1 MSQRIDALIC
11 PRWTIAVEPDTDV
24 QTDVAVAIDK
34 GRILALLPRGEATGR
49 FEPDALHER
58 PDHVLLPGL
67 VNAHTHAAMS
77 LMRGYADDMPLS
89 RWLEERIW
97 PTELNL
103 VNADFVADG
112 TRLAVAELLRGGT
125 SCFADMYFFPDK
137 VAEVAVETG
146 IRAAVGMIAIDFPSP
161 WAATPDEYINKGL
174 AVHDAY
180 RTHPLVSTFFAPHAP
195 YSVSDETLR
204 RIRQLADELEVPVQM
219 HVHETA
225 REVED
230 AVSQS
235 GQRPLQRLEE
245 LGLLNPALIAVH
257 ATQLLDSEIETLAL
271 AGSSVVHCPRSNLKL
286 ASGACPVAELLA
298 AGVNTALGTDGAA
311 SNNRLDLW
319 AEMEMAALFGK
330 HVAENPEAIPAS
342 AALKMATINGA
353 RALGLA
359 DEIGSLVVGKSADV
373 ICVELTEAAVR
384 PVLDPLSQLVYCA
397 GREQVTDVWVAG
409 EHLLTARSLTRMEP
423 ATILERADQ
432 WGQRILDS

>member
-1 MSQRIDALIC
+1 MSQRIDTLIC
-11 PRWTIAVEPDTDV
+11 PRWTIAVEPDTEVNEDLV
-24 QTDVAVAIDK
+24 VAIDK
-34 GRILALLPRGEATGR
+34 GRILALLPRALATER

-89 RWLEERIW
+89 SWLEERIW
-97 PTELNL
+97 PTERSL
-103 VNADFVADG
+103 VNPDFVADG
-112 TRLAVAELLRGGT
+112 TRLAVAEMLRGGT

-137 VAEVAVETG
+137 VADVAVETG

-161 WAATPDEYINKGL
+161 WAATPDEYISKGL
-174 AVHDAY
+174 AVHDTY
-180 RTHPLVSTFFAPHAP
+180 RAHPLVSTFFAPHAP

-204 RIRQLADELEVPVQM
+204 RIRQLADELEVPVQT

-245 LGLLNPALIAVH
+245 LGLLNSGLIAVH
-257 ATQLLDSEIETLAL
+257 ATQLLDSEIESLAL

-330 HVAENPEAIPAS
+330 HVAANAAAVPAP

-359 DEIGSLVVGKSADV
+359 DEIGSLVAGKLADM

-397 GREQVTDVWVAG
+397 GREQVSDVWVGG
-409 EHLLTARSLTRMEP
+409 EHLLAGGSLTRMEP

-432 WGQRILDS
+432 WGKRVLDS

>member
-11 PRWTIAVEPDTDV
+11 PRWTIAVEPDTEVNEDLV
-24 QTDVAVAIDK
+24 VAIDK
-34 GRILALLPRGEATGR
+34 GRILALLPRAIATER

-67 VNAHTHAAMS
+67 INTHTHAAMS

-97 PTELNL
+97 PTETSL
-103 VNADFVADG
+103 VDPDFVADG
-112 TRLAVAELLRGGT
+112 TRLAVAEMLRGGT
-125 SCFADMYFFPDK
+125 TCFADMYFFPDK

-161 WAATPDEYINKGL
+161 WAATPDEYISKGL
-174 AVHDAY
+174 AVHDTY
-180 RTHPLVSTFFAPHAP
+180 RAHPLLSTFFAPHAP

-204 RIRQLADELEVPVQM
+204 RIRQLADELEVPVQT

-225 REVED
+225 QEVAD

-235 GQRPLQRLEE
+235 GQRPLKRLEE
-245 LGLLNPALIAVH
+245 LGLLNSGLIAVH
-257 ATQLLDSEIETLAL
+257 ATQLLDSEIEALAL

-286 ASGACPVAELLA
+286 ASGACPVAELMA
-298 AGVNTALGTDGAA
+298 AGANTALGTDGAA

-319 AEMEMAALFGK
+319 SEMETAALFGK
-330 HVAENPEAIPAS
+330 HVAKSPAAIPAP

-359 DEIGSLVVGKSADV
+359 DEIGSLVVGKLADV

-397 GREQVTDVWVAG
+397 GREHVTDVWVAG
-409 EHLLTARSLTRMEP
+409 EHLLAAGSLTRMEP

-432 WGQRILDS
+432 WGKRILDS

>member
-11 PRWTIAVEPDTDV
+11 PRWTIAVEPDTEVNEDLV
-24 QTDVAVAIDK
+24 VAIDK
-34 GRILALLPRGEATGR
+34 GRILALLPRALATER
-49 FEPDALHER
+49 FEPDVLHER

-89 RWLEERIW
+89 SWLEERIW
-97 PTELNL
+97 PTERRL
-103 VNADFVADG
+103 VNPDFVADG
-112 TRLAVAELLRGGT
+112 TRLAVAEMLRGGT

-137 VAEVAVETG
+137 VADVAVETG

-161 WAATPDEYINKGL
+161 WAATPDEYISKGL
-174 AVHDAY
+174 AVHDTY
-180 RTHPLVSTFFAPHAP
+180 RAHPLVSTFFAPHAP

-204 RIRQLADELEVPVQM
+204 RIRQLADELEVPVQT

-245 LGLLNPALIAVH
+245 LGLLNSGLIAVH

-271 AGSSVVHCPRSNLKL
+271 AGSSVVHCPRSNLKF

-330 HVAENPEAIPAS
+330 HVAANPAAIPAP

-359 DEIGSLVVGKSADV
+359 DEIGSLVAGKLADV

-397 GREQVTDVWVAG
+397 GREQVTDVWVGG
-409 EHLLTARSLTRMEP
+409 EHLLAAGSLTRMEP

-432 WGQRILDS
+432 WGKRVLDS

>member
-1 MSQRIDALIC
+1 MSQRIDTLIC
-11 PRWTIAVEPDTDV
+11 PRWTIAVEPDTEVNEDLV
-24 QTDVAVAIDK
+24 VAIDK
-34 GRILALLPRGEATGR
+34 GRILALLPRALATER

-89 RWLEERIW
+89 SWLEERIW
-97 PTELNL
+97 PTERSL
-103 VNADFVADG
+103 VNPDFVADG
-112 TRLAVAELLRGGT
+112 TRLAVAEMLRGGT

-137 VAEVAVETG
+137 VADVAVETG

-161 WAATPDEYINKGL
+161 WAATPDEYISKGL
-174 AVHDAY
+174 AVHDTY
-180 RTHPLVSTFFAPHAP
+180 RAHPLVSTFFAPHAP

-204 RIRQLADELEVPVQM
+204 RIRQLADELEVPVQT

-245 LGLLNPALIAVH
+245 LGLLNSGLIAVH

-330 HVAENPEAIPAS
+330 HVAANAAAVPAP

-359 DEIGSLVVGKSADV
+359 DEIGSLVAGKLADV

-397 GREQVTDVWVAG
+397 GREQVSDVWVGG
-409 EHLLTARSLTRMEP
+409 EHLLAGGSLTRMEP

-432 WGQRILDS
+432 WGKRVLDS